1 MPERAN
7 ERIAYHNGRF
17 LPEREVLV
25 PFRDRGFLYGDAAF
39 DTTPTFRHRPF
50 RLASTSSGS
59 TGR

>member
-17 LPEREVLV
+17 LPERDVLV

-39 DTTPTFRHRPF
+39 DTTRTFRHRPF
-50 RLASTSSGS
+50 RLEEHASDS